1 MTSRRRRILP
11 EVICNTSPLQY
22 LHQIG
27 QLSII
32 PNLVGSVIVP
42 PAVLAELD
50 AGTAKGLDL
59 PQPRSLKWVRVQA
72 PISAKAASLITD
84 LGPGES
90 QVLMLALEMPGS
102 IALLDDALARRL
114 AISNGIPVKGTLGLL
129 LDAKRSGHLA
139 TVRPSLDRLQE
150 LGFRLAQQTRDAV
163 LKLAG
168 EL

>member
-1 MTSRRRRILP
+1 MP

-27 QLSII
+27 QLSIL
-32 PNLVGSVIVP
+32 PALVGSIVVP

-50 AGTAKGLDL
+50 AGIAKGLDL
-59 PQPRSLKWVRVQA
+59 PQLENLQWIRIQA
-72 PISAKAASLITD
+72 PIGAKAASLITD

-102 IALLDDALARRL
+102 VALLDDALARRV
-114 AISNGIPVKGTLGLL
+114 ATAKGISIKGTLGLL
-129 LDAKRSGHLA
+129 LDAKRAGHLLA
-139 TVRPSLDRLQE
+139 VKPSLDRLQE
-150 LGFRLAQQTRDAV
+150 LGFRIAQQTRDAV

-168 EL
+168 ES